1 MKISHKFIGKNVR
14 EIRKRRGME
23 RWEMAK
29 LLGMKETSYGNLE
42 DGGYIPSLYKLV
54 GICSMLNVTPNYLL
68 ANVIPDKEISDGFES
83 GFIRYR
89 AASYR
94 REHNLTMQ
102 EMGEILK
109 MSEKEY
115 QSFEISKKPLT
126 RGQTMNI
133 EFLLVR
139 QEKKQASAMLQKTA
153 TA

>member
-23 RWEMAK
+23 QWEMAK
-29 LLGMKETSYGNLE
+29 LLGMNEKSYELLE
-42 DGGYIPSLYKLV
+42 SGGYIPSLYKMV

-68 ANVIPDKEISDGFES
+68 ANVVPDKEISDGFES

-115 QSFEISKKPLT
+115 QSFEISTKPLT